1 MKRPLALLSAAV
13 LAAALTS
20 CDDDVSDGPTTVLR
34 VGGTWDEG
42 HPMSVAVDEV
52 FEPKVEEL
60 SGGSLSIE
68 TYHAGV
74 LGNEDGLWDGVRNGS
89 IDTVV
94 IGSVMNQEYPTMLI
108 SDWPFLYRDL
118 EHARDVWT
126 GGIGDDLA
134 AEFEE
139 EFPSTYLLGWGP
151 NGARTFSSSR
161 PLEEVDDLEGQRFR
175 VPANPIHIGMTEQLG
190 ASPQVIPLGELFT
203 ALETGVVDGQDNGM
217 VTITSEAMHEV
228 QDYVYETDHIIA
240 TLQLIISAPVMDG
253 LTEQEQ
259 QIVREAASE
268 ATDAA
273 WDRYLESV
281 DDDRAFLGENGVTVT
296 RLGDSDREEMID
308 RLAPLYERL
317 YAEND
322 WAEDLVA
329 EIEAVE

>member
-1 MKRPLALLSAAV
+1 
-13 LAAALTS
+13 
-20 CDDDVSDGPTTVLR
+20 
-34 VGGTWDEG
+34 
-42 HPMSVAVDEV
+42 MSVAVDEV

-68 TYHAGV
+68 TYHGGV

-89 IDTVV
+89 IDAVV

-118 EHARDVWT
+118 DHARDVWT

-161 PLEEVDDLEGQRFR
+161 PLEEVDDFEGQRFR
-175 VPANPIHIGMTEQLG
+175 VPANPIHIGMAEQLG

-253 LTEQEQ
+253 LTQQEQ

-281 DDDRAFLGENGVTVT
+281 DEDRAFLEENGVTVT
-296 RLGDSDREEMID
+296 QLSDPDREEMID
-308 RLAPLYERL
+308 RLAPLYEQL

-322 WAEDLVA
+322 WAEELVA